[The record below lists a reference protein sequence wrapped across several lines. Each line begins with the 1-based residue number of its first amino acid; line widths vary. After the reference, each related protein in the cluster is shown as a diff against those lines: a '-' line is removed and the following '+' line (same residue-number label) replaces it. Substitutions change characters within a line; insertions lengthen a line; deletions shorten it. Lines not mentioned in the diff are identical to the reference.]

1 MFFEVKDLNK
11 KYHQHEV
18 IHRLSFTLDKGEIL
32 VVLGPSG
39 CGKSTLLSCINGFE
53 KVNGGL
59 IMLQQQNI
67 TKLPPEERSIST
79 VFQTYSL
86 FPNMTVRQNLAYGLK
101 FQKLAKYQRNRWVSK
116 MINLLQLESIANM
129 SVTEISGGQQQRVA
143 LGRSLIV
150 RPKLLLL
157 DEPFSNLDANL
168 RLHLRKELRRIQQQ
182 LKMTMIFVTHDQQEA
197 FALGDRI
204 LLMNNGR
211 LQQLATGTEIYDN
224 PANQFVLNFVGKA
237 NQLGHGRYIRPE
249 NIMLK
254 RDPHGDGI
262 ITQSVFQGPTID
274 YQVKLHDNLYQ
285 VTCLNWGHQF
295 TVNERVTIDYY
306 EKELGKEL

>member
-11 KYHQHEV
+11 KYHHQEI
-18 IHRLSFTLDKGEIL
+18 IHRLSFAIDKGEIL
-32 VVLGPSG
+32 IVLGPSG

-53 KVNGGL
+53 KVNGGQIL
-59 IMLQQQNI
+59 LEQQDI
-67 TKLPPEERSIST
+67 TTLPPEERNVST

-101 FQKLAKYQRNRWVSK
+101 FQKLGKSQRDQLVNK
-116 MINLLQLESIANM
+116 MISLLQLESIADM

-143 LGRSLIV
+143 LGRSLII

-168 RLHLRKELRRIQQQ
+168 RLRLRRELRRVQQQ

-197 FALGDRI
+197 FALGDKI
-204 LLMNNGR
+204 LLINDGR
-211 LQQLATGTEIYDN
+211 LQQLATGTEIYDE
-224 PANQFVLNFVGKA
+224 PANQFVLKFVGTV
-237 NQLGHGRYIRPE
+237 NWLGQSRYLRPE
-249 NIMLK
+249 NITLTP
-254 RDPHGDGI
+254 DPHGEGI
-262 ITQSVFQGPTID
+262 ITQAVFQGPTID
-274 YQVKLHDNLYQ
+274 YQVNLHRHTYQ
-285 VTCLNWGHQF
+285 VTCLNRGHRF
-295 TVNERVTIDYY
+295 NVNERVTISYH